1 MPEELTPDYAESA
14 KRVVDGSVPS
24 FIDAI
29 PFDDF
34 RELEKPEADEATK
47 DAVAVRLAELP
58 EELQSPNYDD
68 PKARSE
74 DKWTLSRH
82 DDVNGTVIVNLET
95 RDPGY
100 GLRRTTVHLK
110 PDLSLGVWTHQGVG
124 TRPVPL
130 SQPLAEALLEILPK
144 NNTSSP
150 ETYEKVSPER

>member
-1 MPEELTPDYAESA
+1 MLMPEELTTESA
-14 KRVVDGSVPS
+14 KRILDGPVPN

-34 RELEKPEADEATK
+34 RELEKPEADEDTK
-47 DAVAVRLAELP
+47 AAVAGRLVDLP

-68 PKARSE
+68 QKARSE
-74 DKWTLSRH
+74 DKWMMRRH
-82 DDVNGTVIVNLET
+82 DSDDGTVIVNLET

-100 GLRRTTVHLK
+100 GLRRTTLHLK

-130 SQPLAEALLEILPK
+130 SQPLAEALLTLLPK
-144 NNTSSP
+144 AAGSTA
-150 ETYEKVSPER
+150 EQ